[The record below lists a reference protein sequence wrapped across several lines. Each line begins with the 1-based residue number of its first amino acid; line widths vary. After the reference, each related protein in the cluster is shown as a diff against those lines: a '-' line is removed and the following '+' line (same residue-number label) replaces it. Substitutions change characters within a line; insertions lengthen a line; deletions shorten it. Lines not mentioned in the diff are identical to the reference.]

1 MYVKLVS
8 CNAAPSFAGYA
19 NPPAFGNERCF
30 GVVAAVPEL
39 RSMLRNSHGASGG
52 VPAVETLPVDTRS
65 CAATV

>member
-30 GVVAAVPEL
+30 GVVAAVPAPFDV
-39 RSMLRNSHGASGG
+39 NSHGASGG

>member
-39 RSMLRNSHGASGG
+39 RSMLI
-52 VPAVETLPVDTRS
+52 
-65 CAATV
+65 ATVPLVVFLL